1 MFSLVKPIGLL
12 LVGVAFL
19 LLGSGLLNTLIA
31 LRSELEG
38 YNSTTIGAIM
48 SGYFIGFFVGTYLAM
63 PIINRIGHIRAFA
76 FCAAIVAMSV
86 LMHTLLIGS
95 TAWLLIRI
103 LTGVALVVL
112 YTIIES
118 WLNGQTPAEHRGKVF
133 AIYMTVNLG
142 ALALAQQLL
151 RMDSQL
157 SFTLFVIATLFICF
171 SVLPVTWT
179 RMQQPVIHHV
189 ARIKLSHLFSI
200 APLALVASLLSGLAM
215 GAFWGLSAL
224 YASQLN
230 LSNQQIAMFMTSAI
244 LGGALLQFPVGRYSD
259 NHDRGFVITVIS
271 ISASLVAMI
280 VAVATSHYG
289 LFYLLIA
296 LYGGLAFAI
305 YPLAVAHM
313 VDNLEP
319 ENMLGGGSNMLLLH
333 GVGAMIGPVLAG
345 KIMQLT
351 GPASLP
357 VYWAVMHALIAGYA
371 FYAMKKMSSNPS
383 AENNAEFVP
392 MVRTTPT
399 VLEMLPA
406 DEYADHEDDSAAM
419 WGGSDNQ

>member
-38 YNSTTIGAIM
+38 YNSTMIGAIM

-76 FCAAIVAMSV
+76 FCAAIVAISV
-86 LMHTLLIGS
+86 LMHTLMIS
-95 TAWLLIRI
+95 SITWLMIRI

-133 AIYMTVNLG
+133 AIYMTVNLSS
-142 ALALAQQLL
+142 LALAQQLL
-151 RMDSQL
+151 RLDAQL
-157 SFTLFVIATLFICF
+157 SFTLFAVATLFICF

-179 RMQQPVIHHV
+179 RMQQPEIHHV
-189 ARIKLSHLFSI
+189 PRIKLSQLFSA
-200 APLALVASLLSGLAM
+200 APLALVASLFSGLAM

-224 YASQLN
+224 YASQLG
-230 LSNQQIAMFMTSAI
+230 LTNQQIAMFMTSAI
-244 LGGALLQFPVGRYSD
+244 LGGALLQFPIGRYSD
-259 NHDRGFVITVIS
+259 NHDRGFVITAIS
-271 ISASLVAMI
+271 ISAALVAMMA
-280 VAVATSHYG
+280 AVTAAHHG
-289 LFYLLIA
+289 FFYLLIA
-296 LYGGLAFAI
+296 IYGGLAFAI
-305 YPLAVAHM
+305 YPLAIAHM
-313 VDNLEP
+313 VDHLEP

-333 GVGAMIGPVLAG
+333 GVGAMIGPVFAG

-357 VYWAVMHALIAGYA
+357 IYWAVVHALIASYA
-371 FYAMKKMSSNPS
+371 FYSMKKMTSNPG
-383 AENNAEFVP
+383 AEHGAEFVP

-399 VLEMLPA
+399 ALEMLPA
-406 DEYADHEDDSAAM
+406 DEYADHEDESEAM
-419 WGGSDNQ
+419 WSGTDNH